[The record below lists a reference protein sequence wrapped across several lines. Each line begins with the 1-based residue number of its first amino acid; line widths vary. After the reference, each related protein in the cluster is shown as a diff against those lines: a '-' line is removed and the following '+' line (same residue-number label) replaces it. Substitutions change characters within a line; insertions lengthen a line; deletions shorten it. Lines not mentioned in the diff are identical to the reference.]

1 MGDKEKIPDPRVP
14 ATANEKRNE
23 VLRTEGRAP
32 ETPIPGY
39 RFGHAI
45 CLTPQCGGVVKYEI
59 STTAPWRVN
68 TDHVICGRCA
78 ATYQLTVTDGDTP
91 AAEVTIRNA
100 DDRQS

>member
-1 MGDKEKIPDPRVP
+1 MGDREKNPDPRVP
-14 ATANEKRNE
+14 ATANQKRNE

-39 RFGHAI
+39 RFGQAI
-45 CLTPQCGGVVKYEI
+45 CLTPQCRGVVKYEV
-59 STTAPWRVN
+59 STTRPWRVN
-68 TDHVICGRCA
+68 TDHVICGHCA
-78 ATYQLTVTDGDTP
+78 ATYQVTVTNADTP